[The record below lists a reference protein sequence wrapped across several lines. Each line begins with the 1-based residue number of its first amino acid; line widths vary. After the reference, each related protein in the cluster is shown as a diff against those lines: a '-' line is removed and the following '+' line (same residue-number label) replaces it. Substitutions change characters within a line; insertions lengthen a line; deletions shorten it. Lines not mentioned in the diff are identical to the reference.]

1 MGVFEVRNIYGKY
14 FVFHMNLAIQEAFRI
29 LDESIISIEKD
40 ELIKHSV
47 KFLLQRELMMF
58 VYFDVF
64 VISAMNT
71 I

>member
-1 MGVFEVRNIYGKY
+1 
-14 FVFHMNLAIQEAFRI
+14 MNLAIQEAFRI